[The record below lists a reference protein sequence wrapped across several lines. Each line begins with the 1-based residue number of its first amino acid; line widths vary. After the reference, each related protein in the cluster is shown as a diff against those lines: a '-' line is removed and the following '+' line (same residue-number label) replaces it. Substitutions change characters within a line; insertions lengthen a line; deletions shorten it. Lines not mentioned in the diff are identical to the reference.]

1 MHWFI
6 IAFISAVFSAASAVT
21 QKKVLFKIEVH
32 DFVIWTSIFNL
43 LFSLPYFFYLD
54 SHALTLINLSVL
66 FGKSILGALSYIF
79 IMKALKNLEISGAL
93 PLMVLTPGLVA
104 IFGIIFIGDYLNA
117 YQSSGIILLMV
128 GTYLLEMKP
137 KQSIFEPFKVFNKSQ
152 YYHYIGFAL
161 LLQSVSSVL
170 DKLLLGKYKMPPI
183 TFMAFQQL
191 FYLIIITVWVLAQ
204 NKKLKISWKPTGDVI
219 YWIILIAVL
228 TIGYRYSQI
237 LAVKKAPVAAV
248 LSIKRISV
256 FMATLAGGRLFK
268 ESNLFQKAVATFLM
282 VLGAILIMED

>member
-1 MHWFI
+1 
-6 IAFISAVFSAASAVT
+6 
-21 QKKVLFKIEVH
+21 
-32 DFVIWTSIFNL
+32 
-43 LFSLPYFFYLD
+43 
-54 SHALTLINLSVL
+54 
-66 FGKSILGALSYIF
+66 
-79 IMKALKNLEISGAL
+79 MKALKNLEISGAL

-117 YQSSGIILLMV
+117 YQSSGIVLLMA

-170 DKLLLGKYKMPPI
+170 DKLLLGKYKMPPV